1 MGDNGGAQFACVW
14 SQKFGPNKMS
24 NLGTQIT
31 PKTYQ
36 KWSNKVSD
44 TTQTVTASYNSKIIP
59 EALKRTKLFSANF
72 HSVLT
77 VCSAASQVPLV
88 RVDIV
93 GNITVGVID
102 KC

>member
-77 VCSAASQVPLV
+77 VCSAVVSSKILLGNDSLQNFLNLV
-88 RVDIV
+88 Y
-93 GNITVGVID
+93 
-102 KC
+102 